1 MEKARRHAKRPW
13 LEPCKHE
20 QWISK
25 IVQTWISFT
34 IDTVPLALRAY
45 LHSPSSASRSMACA
59 SVVCLSAGFSASLG
73 GELPNSI
80 TTEQQASSQAAIQ
93 LIASLLNAIDR
104 PLIVSD
110 RHGRLLFTNLHA
122 QDSLNAQGLGA
133 KSELNLFRDVVRT
146 DCAEI
151 LCRLEGG
158 EQEINLPL
166 EFADGKSRA
175 RIRWLPEP
183 DWLVVYIEPSPRE
196 APADEVEMRQT
207 VQDLMQERE
216 ITYRNLL
223 AAYLRLQEVN
233 RQKTVFL
240 ASAAHELKTPLAVM
254 KGYYDLLL
262 SGSLG
267 KISEHQREILQES
280 KESCDRLVRL
290 VSMFL
295 NYSALESG
303 KLVLQLRENDLRDCI
318 KDLACR
324 WQDAVQRAKVRLD
337 VQVHPDLPLFKFD
350 YQKVQQCMANLVD
363 NALKHTPANGCVTLL
378 AQPHFWDRR
387 LSELAPAKDRR
398 RHSGQRPNS
407 VLISVSDTGSGI
419 AAEFHQEIFEEF
431 VRVDPSSSGMGL
443 GLAITKRLIQAHR
456 GKVWVDSE
464 MGRGSSF
471 SFLLPTNAD

>member
-1 MEKARRHAKRPW
+1 MRRYP
-13 LEPCKHE
+13 
-20 QWISK
+20 
-25 IVQTWISFT
+25 
-34 IDTVPLALRAY
+34 
-45 LHSPSSASRSMACA
+45 
-59 SVVCLSAGFSASLG
+59 G
-73 GELPNSI
+73 GDLPEGL
-80 TTEQQASSQAAIQ
+80 TATQQAGNQAAFQ
-93 LIASLLNAIDR
+93 LVASLLDALDR
-104 PLIVSD
+104 PVLVSRRD
-110 RHGRLLFTNLHA
+110 GRVLFSNLHA
-122 QDSLNAQGLGA
+122 QDALGA
-133 KSELNLFRDVVRT
+133 AGVHSTPEVNLFRD
-146 DCAEI
+146 I
-151 LCRLEGG
+151 LKSDRMGILAQLESG
-158 EQEINLPL
+158 EQELSLPF
-166 EFADGKSRA
+166 EGSEVRGRA
-175 RIRWLPEP
+175 RVRWLPEP
-183 DWLVVYIEPSPRE
+183 DWLVVYIEPVLAETSSDE
-196 APADEVEMRQT
+196 AEMRQT
-207 VQDLMQERE
+207 VQELMQERE

-267 KISEHQREILQES
+267 KLSDRQRDILQES

-318 KDLACR
+318 NDLTCR
-324 WQDAVQRAKVRLD
+324 WQDAFQRASVRLD
-337 VQVHPDLPLFKFD
+337 LKLDPDLPLFRFD

-363 NALKHTPANGCVTLL
+363 NALKHTPEGGCVTLL
-378 AQPHFWDRR
+378 AEPHFWERR
-387 LSELAPAKDRR
+387 VAEAAPPEERR
-398 RHSGQRPNS
+398 RDRGGRPNS
-407 VLISVSDTGSGI
+407 VLVAVSDTGSGI

-464 MGRGSSF
+464 VGRGSSF
-471 SFLLPTNAD
+471 SFLLPINVE